1 MITMPFWL
9 FIIFS
14 FLSVVGAISILFVI
28 FAYIRAK
35 MYEKAEIEITC
46 GRKEK

>member
-1 MITMPFWL
+1 MITIPFWL
-9 FIIFS
+9 FILFS
-14 FLSVVGAISILFVI
+14 FLSVIGAISILLVI

-35 MYEKAEIEITC
+35 MYEKAEIEIAC